1 MQIGI
6 SGAPTVRGES
16 ERRSV
21 HTRDSMRRYLSVR
34 EERSCRIWTAEFT
47 RFCNFLYCV
56 AEGKQWSLFILL
68 SYRKIEVYTI
78 SEWWGH
84 FARVETLKRRKIIFI
99 YKRIQFVN
107 HSLFTTVSGYRIYM
121 GFCEEKYVNKFCI
134 ILFFTFIQ
142 FRKTHYV
149 DAISSN
155 FRNERATVH
164 PSRKRINSSACS
176 GRNKGSKGGSPNPR
190 RIESV
195 SSSAAFYL
203 AFSHRIINERPRAQ
217 DR

>member
-1 MQIGI
+1 MQNLNGGVYGDFVI
-6 SGAPTVRGES
+6 SYIAW
-16 ERRSV
+16 RRENNGVYLFFS
-21 HTRDSMRRYLSVR
+21 RIEKSRYIRYLNDEV
-34 EERSCRIWTAEFT
+34 I
-47 RFCNFLYCV
+47 
-56 AEGKQWSLFILL
+56 SL
-68 SYRKIEVYTI
+68 
-78 SEWWGH
+78 
-84 FARVETLKRRKIIFI
+84 ETLKRRKIIFI

-121 GFCEEKYVNKFCI
+121 GFCEEKYVNKFYI

-155 FRNERATVH
+155 FRNGRATVH